1 MTSEIKVDT
10 ISEQTSA
17 NGVTIDGLTIK
28 DGNIQG
34 SPALVGTTPSFTIG
48 DGGAEDTKI
57 VFDGNALDYYIG
69 LDDSADNLIIGSG
82 STVGSNSLIT
92 IDSDGDFTLD
102 VTGGIVL
109 DGDDSGTISFKDG
122 GTRYGL
128 VQKASDNFEI
138 QSMISDG
145 DILLKGNDGGSTITA
160 LLLDMSQAGRATFNE
175 GIVCKSSTGGDFG
188 VNINTAS
195 GDTMK
200 LQVVDTGSAGGADG
214 VITVTDGDLLLDVSH
229 DIILDSDAANW
240 RFKDGGT
247 SILEIGSVSSGP
259 AFYSAVSNA
268 DMLFKGN
275 DGGSAITA
283 LTLDMSASGSATF
296 NNNVQVNSTVIGASD
311 LNLQSNDGNEKL
323 TLDASGTQR
332 FHVGGAEKM
341 RLTTT
346 GLGIGTSSPA
356 DMLDI
361 SGTNPVLSF
370 IETDQSNKNYKIGS
384 FGSSF
389 AVYDTGAGQFR
400 YIIDTN
406 GNHIF
411 NEGSADCDFRV
422 ESNGNANMLYVDGGS
437 DFVAIGTNDSNS
449 STLNVSG
456 ATTSNQIM
464 VVDSTSSSYGG
475 DGIQRIFCSRAN
487 TTAYEFMRVFS
498 GAGSDVE
505 FILRGDGNAFA
516 DNAWNASGAD
526 YAEYFEWKDG
536 NSASEDRRGYS
547 VILDGN
553 KIVQAT
559 DSDDTSKIIGVI
571 SGNPAMVGDGAYTKW
586 NDKYL
591 KDDFGVYI
599 REEYTVTEWSEGGDK
614 EEKYHSYETDKIP
627 SDVTVPDNATVITT
641 EEDGATKL
649 TRRKINPSYD
659 ETKDYVPRENRKEW
673 DTVGLMGKL
682 RLRKGQPTG
691 TNWIK
696 MRDISDTVEE
706 WLVR

>member
-28 DGNIQG
+28 DGNIIG
-34 SPALVGTTPSFTIG
+34 DVALAGTTPTFTIG
-48 DGGAEDTKI
+48 DGGAEDASLI
-57 VFDGNALDYYIG
+57 FDGNAQNFHIG
-69 LDDSADNLIIGSG
+69 LDDSEDKLTIGLGNNLG
-82 STVGSNSLIT
+82 TTPAIT
-92 IDSDGDFTLD
+92 IDENTNIVIPDSSLTIAGTGNYALLTLKSTDNDTLEGPFLNFVRDPSDVANGD
-102 VTGGIVL
+102 L
-109 DGDDSGTISFKDG
+109 DGTIKF
-122 GTRYGL
+122 T
-128 VQKASDNFEI
+128 ADNNAGEAI
-138 QSMISDG
+138 VYNELQSS
-145 DILLKGNDGGSTITA
+145 LGN
-160 LLLDMSQAGRATFNE
+160 
-175 GIVCKSSTGGDFG
+175 V
-188 VNINTAS
+188 
-195 GDTMK
+195 
-200 LQVVDTGSAGGADG
+200 ADG
-214 VITVTDGDLLLDVSH
+214 SE
-229 DIILDSDAANW
+229 
-240 RFKDGGT
+240 GGR
-247 SILEIGSVSSGP
+247 
-259 AFYSAVSNA
+259 
-268 DMLFKGN
+268 
-275 DGGSAITA
+275 
-283 LTLDMSASGSATF
+283 LTLYQIIA
-296 NNNVQVNSTVIGASD
+296 
-311 LNLQSNDGNEKL
+311 
-323 TLDASGTQR
+323 GTTR
-332 FHVGGAEKM
+332 NIM
-341 RLTTT
+341 
-346 GLGIGTSSPA
+346 
-356 DMLDI
+356 DI
-361 SGTNPVLSF
+361 S
-370 IETDQSNKNYKIGS
+370 Q
-384 FGSSF
+384 
-389 AVYDTGAGQFR
+389 
-400 YIIDTN
+400 
-406 GNHIF
+406 GNVIF
-411 NEGSADCDFRV
+411 NQDSIDGDFRV
-422 ESNGNANMLYVDGGS
+422 ESNGNANMLFVDGGS